1 MYYFYKVKGII
12 MANKKTKTSKAS
24 AAKKQGRVN
33 LENLEQTNGKVYED
47 QVSKARELEDVLG
60 IPKINPF
67 KTNDKRVFADMIQE
81 MNLTDLQAF
90 AVKVGV
96 FPSGNKT
103 VLRNKIKKAFDSS
116 LYGQGSVQVMGK
128 PIQLDPNN
136 PKHKEVIDYLGG

>member
-1 MYYFYKVKGII
+1 
-12 MANKKTKTSKAS
+12 MANKKTIKKTSKS
-24 AAKKQGRVN
+24 TTSEKSISNAKDKLGSLQ
-33 LENLEQTNGKVYED
+33 QTNGKSYED
-47 QVSKARELEDVLG
+47 QVSKAKELEGILG

-67 KTNDKRVFADMIQE
+67 KTNDKRIFKEMIQD

-116 LYGQGSVQVMGK
+116 LYGKGSVQLMGE
-128 PIQLDPNN
+128 PMRLDPNN
-136 PKHKEVIDYLGG
+136 PKHKEVIDYLNS